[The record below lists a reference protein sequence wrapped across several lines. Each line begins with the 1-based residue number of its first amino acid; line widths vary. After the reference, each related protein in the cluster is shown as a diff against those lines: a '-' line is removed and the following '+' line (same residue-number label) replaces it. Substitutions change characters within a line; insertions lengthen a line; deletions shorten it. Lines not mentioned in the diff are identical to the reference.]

1 MIEWLDAAVM
11 NFVSSIHNDT
21 LTVIMKVLTDIV
33 GSVGWI
39 WVIIALTLIC
49 FKKTRPVGLTMALA
63 MLLGLIIGNGVLK
76 NLIARPRPCW
86 RNEDIL
92 LLAKVPTDYSFP
104 SGHTMVSFEAATSI
118 FLANKKWGIPALI
131 LASAI
136 GFSRIYL
143 GVHYVT
149 DVLAGVVIGVLLAVL
164 AKKVI
169 QFLMKKRSEA

>member
-1 MIEWLDAAVM
+1 MVEWLDVSVM
-11 NFVSSIHNDT
+11 NFASWIRNDA
-21 LTVIMKVLTDIV
+21 LTVIMKMLSDIV
-33 GSVGWI
+33 GSGGWI

-49 FKKTRPVGLTMALA
+49 FKNTRAVGLTMALA
-63 MLLGLIIGNGVLK
+63 MLLGVMIGNGVLK

-104 SGHTMVSFEAATSI
+104 SGHTLVSFEAATGI
-118 FLANKKWGIPALI
+118 FFANKKWGIPALI

-149 DVLAGVVIGVLLAVL
+149 DVLAGVIIGVLLTIL
-164 AKKVI
+164 ARKVI
-169 QFLMKKRSEA
+169 QFLMKKRNEV